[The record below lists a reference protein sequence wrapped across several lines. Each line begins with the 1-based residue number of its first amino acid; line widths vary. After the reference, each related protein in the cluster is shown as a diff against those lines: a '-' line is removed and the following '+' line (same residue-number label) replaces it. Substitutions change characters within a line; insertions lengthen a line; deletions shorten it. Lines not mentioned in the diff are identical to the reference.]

1 VNNSASAPRGKTYS
15 LKLIVWVIVLSMAVT
30 AAYMAFIIKA
40 VPKTVSNSKA
50 GIFAEMV
57 DHLLLVYDTG
67 ASLKETTD
75 YAEVNATLS
84 KKFGESPWGLRSS
97 DVWTLDAWSD
107 ATVHDR
113 PLLLVRYHDAEGH
126 KVLLA
131 VVPISKRNFPRTG
144 GFSHKDAWFFTF
156 GKDYTTAQAEAAFPS
171 KQVPDHLAEVTKLE
185 NLGLNLVATNYGN
198 DFFILML
205 SNVDSKELGNQL
217 FKMSSIFETSPQ

>member
-1 VNNSASAPRGKTYS
+1 MNSSASAPRGKTYS
-15 LKLIVWVIVLSMAVT
+15 LKLIVWVIALSMAAT
-30 AAYMAFIIKA
+30 AVYMAFIIKA
-40 VPKTVSNSKA
+40 VPKTISNSKA

-57 DHLLLVYDTG
+57 DHLLVVYKSGDT
-67 ASLKETTD
+67 LQETTD
-75 YAEVNATLS
+75 YAPINATLS

-107 ATVHDR
+107 ASVHER
-113 PLLLVRYHDAEGH
+113 PLLLVRYHDAEGR
-126 KVLLA
+126 KLLLG

-205 SNVDSKELGNQL
+205 SNADSKELGNQL
-217 FKMSSIFETSPQ
+217 FKMSSIFEISPQ